1 MAPTTL
7 KRNTDGFKAAGLK
20 AGKLRQ
26 GFDGR
31 SWRIVGPADLAGDD
45 TLVVVVDLATGATE
59 HRYAR
64 TVALW
69 PSTTL
74 EDAQV
79 PPPPPP
85 SRSERKPRYRPP
97 AKTPPARKC
106 SWCSE
111 AFVSP
116 QSRRIWC
123 SERCRS
129 RARRARAAR

>member
-7 KRNTDGFKAAGLK
+7 KRNADGFKSAGLK
-20 AGKLRQ
+20 AGELRQ

-74 EDAQV
+74 EGAQV
-79 PPPPPP
+79 PPPPPKP
-85 SRSERKPRYRPP
+85 RPERKPRHRPP
-97 AKTPPARKC
+97 VKASPPRKC
-106 SWCSE
+106 VGCGE
-111 AFVSP
+111 MFVSP